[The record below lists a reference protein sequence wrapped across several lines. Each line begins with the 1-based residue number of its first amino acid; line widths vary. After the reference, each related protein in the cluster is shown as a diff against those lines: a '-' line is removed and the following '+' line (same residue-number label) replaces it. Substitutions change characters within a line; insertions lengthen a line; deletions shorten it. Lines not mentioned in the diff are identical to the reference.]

1 MKKILF
7 SIYSIAL
14 LTLTSCSSNVKVGDY
29 ARGGIVAWIDWKG
42 EHGIV
47 CATNDLDKGYNWDD
61 AERKCSELIIKGKDD
76 WYLPSKSE
84 LHKLYLNLH
93 KKGLGN
99 FNANYNYWSSTE
111 NTTSSRIIPNSGR
124 RIISS
129 PYYFSFNNDCS
140 YFYQKSMNDIYLV
153 RAVRAF

>member
-1 MKKILF
+1 MKTF
-7 SIYSIAL
+7 SSV
-14 LTLTSCSSNVKVGDY
+14 LTLVLSLTISCSSKVKVGDY
-29 ARGGIVAWIDWKG
+29 AHGGIVAWIDWKG

-47 CATNDLDKGYNWDD
+47 HATNDLDKEYNWDG
-61 AERKCSELIIKGKDD
+61 AKRKCSELIIKGKDD

-84 LHKLYLNLH
+84 LYKLYLKLH

-99 FNANYNYWSSTE
+99 FNTDCNYWSSTE
-111 NTTSSRIIPNSGR
+111 NTTSWRINPNSGR

-129 PYYFSFNNDCS
+129 PYYFSFNYDCS